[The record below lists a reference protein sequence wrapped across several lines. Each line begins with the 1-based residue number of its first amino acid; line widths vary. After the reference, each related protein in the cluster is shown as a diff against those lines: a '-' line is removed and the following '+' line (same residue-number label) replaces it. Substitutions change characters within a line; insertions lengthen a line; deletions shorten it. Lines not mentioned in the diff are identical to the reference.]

1 MTPAAHKIYDLLPA
15 FHRMRDVEKGAPLR
29 ALLTLIG
36 EQVDAIDA
44 DIEQQYA
51 NWFIETCADWV
62 VPYIG
67 DLVGYRPVT
76 DTGSAGDADTPVAHL
91 LNAAITPRAEVA
103 NLLSFRRRKGTLA
116 LLELLGKS
124 VADWP
129 TRAVEFYA
137 LIGWTQPVAHVR
149 MNRGR
154 LVDVRDGNALSRL
167 SGPFDTLAHGVD
179 IRRITSKR
187 SVGRANIPS
196 VGLFAWRLKTYRV
209 TGTPAYCLE
218 SEGAQCFTFSVL
230 GNDGPLYRQAVPEAE
245 PTHIAEEA
253 NLPTPISR
261 SALEQPVS
269 RKQMEQCSLH
279 EQCRRTLENFDSR
292 HPSVTQASHALYGFG
307 KSIVIHAPDWPEKNS
322 PQPVPAH
329 LIVPANL
336 TNWHHR
342 AKRNQ
347 ILLDPTTGRMVFP
360 VRQVPR
366 KGVHVDYLYAFSADM
381 GGGEYHRPLCQPA
394 SCSVYKVSKQKG
406 VAGVFPSI
414 DAALVQWRTDQTV
427 STIGAPKAAVIEIA
441 DSAAYTEQLRIELE
455 VGEYLQIR
463 AADRTRPVIRLLDY
477 LADGSDAFTVTGK
490 AGSRLVLDGLLIAG
504 RGIQIS
510 GPDPSDKKAMALG
523 DLCDVTIRH
532 STLVPGWGLNCDCEP
547 KRPGEPSLSLVDSN
561 ARINIS
567 HSILGPI
574 HVTADEVQSDPV
586 VISASDSII
595 DATEE
600 ERTALGATNLPL
612 AFANASFTRCSIF
625 GRVETHA
632 IPFAENTIFAGLVR
646 VARRQLGCIR
656 YCYAPPGSRTPRRSH
671 CQPDQAMQTLG
682 ADPEME
688 TARVSPHF
696 TSTRYGNPA
705 YAQLSRHCALEITRG
720 ADDESEMGAFHNL
733 YQPQREANLAA
744 RLIEF
749 SPAGMD
755 AGILFAN

>member
-1 MTPAAHKIYDLLPA
+1 MTPNAHKIYDLLPA
-15 FHRMRDVEKGAPLR
+15 FHRMRDVENGAPLR
-29 ALLTLIG
+29 ALLMLIG

-44 DIEQQYA
+44 DIDQQYA
-51 NWFIETCADWV
+51 NWFIETCADWA

-67 DLVGYRPVT
+67 DLIGYRPVT
-76 DTGSAGDADTPVAHL
+76 DTGRASDADTDVAHL

-116 LLELLGKS
+116 LLELLGKA

-137 LIGWTQPVAHVR
+137 LIGWTQPLAHVR
-149 MNRGR
+149 MTRGR
-154 LVDVRDGNALSRL
+154 LVDVRDGKALSRL
-167 SGPFDTLAHGVD
+167 SGPFDTLAHGIDV
-179 IRRITSKR
+179 RRISSKR
-187 SVGRANIPS
+187 SVGRPNIPS

-209 TGTPAYCLE
+209 TGTAAYCQE
-218 SEGAQCFTFSVL
+218 SEGAQCFSFSVL
-230 GNDGPLYRQAVPEAE
+230 GNDGPLYRQAEPEAE

-261 SALEQPVS
+261 SALEQY
-269 RKQMEQCSLH
+269 RQ
-279 EQCRRTLENFDSR
+279 TFENFDGR
-292 HPSVTQASHALYGFG
+292 HPSVKQASDALYGMG

-329 LIVPANL
+329 MVVPANL
-336 TNWHHR
+336 TDWHHR

-347 ILLDPTTGRMVFP
+347 ILLDPATGRMVFP
-360 VRQVPR
+360 VRQAPR

-381 GGGEYHRPLCQPA
+381 GGGEYHRPLSQPA

-406 VAGVFPSI
+406 VASAYPSI
-414 DAALVQWRTDQTV
+414 DAALVQWRSHQTA
-427 STIGAPKAAVIEIA
+427 SATGAPKAAVIEIA

-477 LADGSDAFTVTGK
+477 LADGSDSFSVTGK

-547 KRPGEPSLSLVDSN
+547 KRPGEPSLSLIDCN
-561 ARINIS
+561 AWINIS
-567 HSILGPI
+567 HSILGSI

-586 VISASDSII
+586 VINASDSII
-595 DATEE
+595 DATNA
-600 ERTALGATNLPL
+600 ERKAIGATNLPL
-612 AFANASFTRCSIF
+612 AFANASFTRCTVF
-625 GRVETHA
+625 GQVEVHA
-632 IPFAENTIFAGLVR
+632 IPAAENTIFTGVVR

-656 YCYAPPGSRTPRRSH
+656 YCYVPPGSRTPRRSH
-671 CQPDQAMQTLG
+671 CQPDLAIQTLD
-682 ADPEME
+682 ADREME
-688 TARVSPHF
+688 TARMYPHF

-705 YAQLSRHCALEITRG
+705 YAQLSRYSAHGITRG